1 MMINHWNFW
10 VPYFQTHLGLEN
22 LEMKRNWM
30 NIGGVNSENHRSTSE
45 TTRAVLE
52 TEFHICMACIF
63 SFKTIHMPI
72 LDQTLP

>member
-1 MMINHWNFW
+1 
-10 VPYFQTHLGLEN
+10 
-22 LEMKRNWM
+22 M
-30 NIGGVNSENHRSTSE
+30 NIGGVNSENHRSTFE

-72 LDQTLP
+72 LDQTLPWGWATGRGDDVIDVYKHM